1 MTSSQNN
8 KINNY
13 IKELNNN
20 FKIELFIEDIDNG
33 DLEILKTS
41 INNINKDNLEKI
53 DIPLEIYRNGFLTP
67 NRLDFI
73 MKNCS
78 DILYISSSL
87 LKILI
92 KKNEIQLLR
101 IIFDNTKFY
110 DNDFIKHLLYQ
121 YKYKRSIFVTA
132 LNEIMSNDQYVIS
145 INQNIKKFQNYFT
158 RVCHEGKENII
169 KFLIGNGANVNNSNK
184 DRKTPLGC
192 VCEKGKEKNNKIF

>member
-1 MTSSQNN
+1 MKTKEKLLRHKIKKKN
-8 KINNY
+8 KN
-13 IKELNNN
+13 IKESNIN
-20 FKIELFIEDIDNG
+20 FKIELFIKVIDNG

-41 INNINKDNLEKI
+41 INNINKYNLEKI
-53 DIPLEIYRNGFLTP
+53 DIPLEIYKNGFLTP

-101 IIFDNTKFY
+101 IIFDNSKFY

-121 YKYKRSIFVTA
+121 YKYKKVNF
-132 LNEIMSNDQYVIS
+132 
-145 INQNIKKFQNYFT
+145 
-158 RVCHEGKENII
+158 CH
-169 KFLIGNGANVNNSNK
+169 
-184 DRKTPLGC
+184 
-192 VCEKGKEKNNKIF
+192 

>member
-13 IKELNNN
+13 IKKLNIN

-41 INNINKDNLEKI
+41 INNINKDNSEKI

-101 IIFDNTKFY
+101 IVFDNSKFY

-121 YKYKRSIFVTA
+121 YKYKKVNF
-132 LNEIMSNDQYVIS
+132 
-145 INQNIKKFQNYFT
+145 
-158 RVCHEGKENII
+158 CH
-169 KFLIGNGANVNNSNK
+169 
-184 DRKTPLGC
+184 
-192 VCEKGKEKNNKIF
+192 

>member
-1 MTSSQNN
+1 
-8 KINNY
+8 
-13 IKELNNN
+13 
-20 FKIELFIEDIDNG
+20 IDNG

-41 INNINKDNLEKI
+41 INNINKDNSEKI

-101 IIFDNTKFY
+101 IVFDNSKFY

-121 YKYKRSIFVTA
+121 YKYKKVNF
-132 LNEIMSNDQYVIS
+132 
-145 INQNIKKFQNYFT
+145 
-158 RVCHEGKENII
+158 CH
-169 KFLIGNGANVNNSNK
+169 
-184 DRKTPLGC
+184 
-192 VCEKGKEKNNKIF
+192 

>member
-13 IKELNNN
+13 IKKLNIN

-92 KKNEIQLLR
+92 KK
-101 IIFDNTKFY
+101 K
-110 DNDFIKHLLYQ
+110 
-121 YKYKRSIFVTA
+121 
-132 LNEIMSNDQYVIS
+132 
-145 INQNIKKFQNYFT
+145 
-158 RVCHEGKENII
+158 
-169 KFLIGNGANVNNSNK
+169 
-184 DRKTPLGC
+184 
-192 VCEKGKEKNNKIF
+192 

>member
-1 MTSSQNN
+1 MALSTNRKIKNIINENKKKIKMTSSQNN

-13 IKELNNN
+13 IKKLNIN

-41 INNINKDNLEKI
+41 INNINKYNLEKI
-53 DIPLEIYRNGFLTP
+53 DIPLEIYKNGFLTP

-101 IIFDNTKFY
+101 IIFDNSKFY

-121 YKYKRSIFVTA
+121 YKYKKVNF
-132 LNEIMSNDQYVIS
+132 
-145 INQNIKKFQNYFT
+145 
-158 RVCHEGKENII
+158 CH
-169 KFLIGNGANVNNSNK
+169 
-184 DRKTPLGC
+184 
-192 VCEKGKEKNNKIF
+192 